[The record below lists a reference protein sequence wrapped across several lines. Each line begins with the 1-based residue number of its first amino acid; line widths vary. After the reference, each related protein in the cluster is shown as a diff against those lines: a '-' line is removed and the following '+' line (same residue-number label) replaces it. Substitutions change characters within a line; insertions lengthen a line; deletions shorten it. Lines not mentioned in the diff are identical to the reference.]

1 MGVNPAFEALTGYSR
16 EEAVGRNC
24 RFLQGEG
31 TEQDAVLQ
39 LVEAIR
45 AAEPTQIEMTNYR
58 KDNSPFRNLLCLQP
72 VHDSLGE
79 YWYSIG
85 ILVDVLSLSTA
96 QSARLAAL
104 RRLLPRRFEGGFSG
118 GDEMDEEAV
127 TNEPREP
134 TIDSLPLS
142 DLALPAKPTKR
153 ESMPQR
159 DTAFPKLLWLEDPIK
174 SVRTIVA
181 SEPAASAFRA
191 HLGRSPARSMCGP
204 RRSRALS
211 QQPSRAPRSRRE
223 KTVRRHAP
231 ACRLETLV
239 ALHAVENLPAEEVA
253 AATLELAAKTFSS
266 NLELLTA
273 LERRVLPQRLQEHAA
288 ACLLSLANEQLAG
301 FIQSASSNAS
311 VNSLQLGIERPF
323 GSSSHLLWGRYKA
336 PSKFVGWLYALVRV
350 ADQIPVSI
358 SVSDMQVAAC
368 IGWSYWTHGV
378 SCRGS
383 SAQPISI
390 TALLLRDGW
399 IVMCR
404 WLGCPWCMSTR
415 SSARLPVTL
424 NWRHRGRTAAS
435 YRWSGGVVGRWWVV
449 LDGGA

>member
-1 MGVNPAFEALTGYSR
+1 MSR
-16 EEAVGRNC
+16 GSRRSILSRC
-24 RFLQGEG
+24 
-31 TEQDAVLQ
+31 
-39 LVEAIR
+39 
-45 AAEPTQIEMTNYR
+45 PT
-58 KDNSPFRNLLCLQP
+58 
-72 VHDSLGE
+72 
-79 YWYSIG
+79 
-85 ILVDVLSLSTA
+85 
-96 QSARLAAL
+96 L
-104 RRLLPRRFEGGFSG
+104 R
-118 GDEMDEEAV
+118 
-127 TNEPREP
+127 
-134 TIDSLPLS
+134 
-142 DLALPAKPTKR
+142 
-153 ESMPQR
+153 
-159 DTAFPKLLWLEDPIK
+159 
-174 SVRTIVA
+174 
-181 SEPAASAFRA
+181 
-191 HLGRSPARSMCGP
+191 C
-204 RRSRALS
+204 RRSRRSEKACCSTTRLS
-211 QQPSRAPRSRRE
+211 PNCCGWRTLSNRFVQSSPPNPPHPPSGPTSDARPHAPCAAHAARAPFLSSPPARPRARRE
-223 KTVRRHAP
+223 KTVRRRAP

-358 SVSDMQVAAC
+358 AVSDMQVAAY
-368 IGWSYWTHGV
+368 IRWSFWTRGV

-390 TALLLRDGW
+390 TALLLRAGW

-415 SSARLPVTL
+415 SSARSPVTL

-435 YRWSGGVVGRWWVV
+435 YRWSGGVVG
-449 LDGGA
+449 